1 MFKRLLLSC
10 GLLLAVVSGSAMS
23 VVEHHDTICW
33 QQYYDFMGTR
43 YELPDYWSYRNV
55 AFMEVTLEYFNEQDS
70 VNHKMLLA
78 VVPVESGGERVV
90 SDTIKAGDSYDFY
103 GDILSEEGEYTK
115 TVTGACNCVGT
126 YILHLEVLTTDTV
139 YDAVNVCEND
149 LPYEWHGKSLERAG
163 EHVHRKQYKG
173 WDVDSVVY
181 ILDMNVLE
189 VAYTYK
195 DTTMYQGEKYV
206 WQGRRYTDEG
216 VYKDT
221 LQRVNGCD
229 SILTLTLTVLK
240 NEVTVHEIET
250 SGQCADH
257 GAVIISMD
265 VTGLVDSLYI
275 TFSSADKALG
285 LRDSAMVMP
294 TNNTVRMHY
303 QNMRAGKYEAVLRG
317 VFRSMEVFE
326 ERVELS
332 FFYPSFVLEQRWNDV
347 IAVLTHDYNG
357 GYDFTAFQWYKNGQA
372 LAGETRHYLH
382 QELEAG
388 AEYSALL
395 TDRSGMQLM
404 SCPLVAEERED
415 ISLYPTVV
423 QDAQRVCCR
432 VYERAKV
439 YIYDATG
446 VMISQIEVPVGDS
459 YLHLPSVVGV
469 YMVKVITESN
479 QERGVKIVVL

>member
-1 MFKRLLLSC
+1 
-10 GLLLAVVSGSAMS
+10 
-23 VVEHHDTICW
+23 
-33 QQYYDFMGTR
+33 
-43 YELPDYWSYRNV
+43 
-55 AFMEVTLEYFNEQDS
+55 
-70 VNHKMLLA
+70 
-78 VVPVESGGERVV
+78 
-90 SDTIKAGDSYDFY
+90 
-103 GDILSEEGEYTK
+103 
-115 TVTGACNCVGT
+115 
-126 YILHLEVLTTDTV
+126 
-139 YDAVNVCEND
+139 
-149 LPYEWHGKSLERAG
+149 
-163 EHVHRKQYKG
+163 
-173 WDVDSVVY
+173 
-181 ILDMNVLE
+181 
-189 VAYTYK
+189 
-195 DTTMYQGEKYV
+195 
-206 WQGRRYTDEG
+206 

-257 GAVIISMD
+257 GTVIISMD

-395 TDRSGMQLM
+395 TDRNGMQLM

>member
-1 MFKRLLLSC
+1 MFKRLLLSY
-10 GLLLAVVSGSAMS
+10 GLLLAVVSVSATS
-23 VVEHHDTICW
+23 VVEYRDTICW

-43 YELPDYWSYRNV
+43 YELPDYWSHRDV
-55 AFMEVTLEYFNEQDS
+55 SFMDVVLEYYNEVDS

-78 VVPVESGGERVV
+78 VVPVESGSERVV
-90 SDTIKAGDSYDFY
+90 YDTIKVGDSYDFY
-103 GDILSEEGEYTK
+103 GDVLDETGVYSK
-115 TVTGACNCVGT
+115 VVTGACNCVGT
-126 YILHLEVLTTDTV
+126 YMLHLKVLTTDTV
-139 YDAVNVCEND
+139 YETVSVCENE

-240 NEVTVHEIET
+240 NEVTVHEIEA
-250 SGQCADH
+250 SGQCADN
-257 GAVIISMD
+257 GTVIVSMD

-275 TFSSADKALG
+275 TFSAADKALG

-294 TNNTVRMHY
+294 ANKTVRLRY
-303 QNMRAGKYEAVLRG
+303 KNTRAGKYVATLRG
-317 VFRSMEVFE
+317 VFRSMDVFE

-395 TDRSGMQLM
+395 TDRNGMQLM

-423 QDAQRVCCR
+423 QDVMQVRCR
-432 VYERAKV
+432 VYERAEV
-439 YIYDATG
+439 YVYDATG
-446 VMISQIEVPVGDS
+446 DMISHMEVPVGES
-459 YLHLPSVVGV
+459 YLHMPSAAGM
-469 YMVKVITESN
+469 YMVKVITTSN
-479 QERGVKIVVL
+479 QERGVKIMVL